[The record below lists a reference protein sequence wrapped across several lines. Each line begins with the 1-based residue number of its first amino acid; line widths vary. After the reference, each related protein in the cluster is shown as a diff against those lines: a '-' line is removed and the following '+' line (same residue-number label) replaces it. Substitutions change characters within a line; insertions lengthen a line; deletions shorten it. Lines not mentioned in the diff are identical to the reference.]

1 MTPGQFMMFIEIFQV
16 WAKDNRVC
24 VSEEAIEELMDK
36 LEDYY
41 EYYLKEL
48 ADARFIA

>member
-16 WAKDNRVC
+16 WAKDRRISA
-24 VSEEAIEELMDK
+24 SEEDIEDLMDK

-41 EYYLKEL
+41 EYYLAEL
-48 ADARFIA
+48 ANERL

>member
-16 WAKDNRVC
+16 WAKDHKIYAT
-24 VSEEAIEELMDK
+24 EEDIEDLMDK

-41 EYYLKEL
+41 EYYLTEL
-48 ADARFIA
+48 ADVRL